1 MNKLKNSE
9 ENSGCDVFT
18 TYDLGLAGAL
28 LASGF
33 KLKCLDRSNQRR
45 ALFIFEFKSGID
57 VSANRFFT
65 DQLRV
70 KARSYFDCL
79 KALKNQLYTE

>member
-1 MNKLKNSE
+1 MNKQKNSE
-9 ENSGCDVFT
+9 ENSDENVFT

-33 KLKCLDRSNQRR
+33 KLKRLDRSNLRR
-45 ALFIFEFKSGID
+45 ALFVFEFKSGID
-57 VSANRFFT
+57 ISANRFFT